1 MVEWGGWPTLVN
13 PEFEPCKL
21 CESLALLVM
30 DGTGRNGW
38 NTQSLEN
45 LEIIYLTSLVSP
57 WSSYPHI
64 HHDNPKK
71 THVRKQL
78 FVDRLM
84 QALLRATA
92 SIADAAKRGRLDKV
106 WISPEGS
113 PGHRGH
119 LNHFAAFGNTCLC
132 WFQPKVSLLTL
143 EQASKMLQFSKK
155 NRFQNS
161 TSDSNLIRFDGDVMT
176 ISTWGSTSSSC
187 FSGFSTAI
195 GCSGTSC
202 CVGPI
207 GTKALARGF
216 SVGRTDGAGHF
227 SGTNRNRRSSEVKET
242 TQLVAGNLC
251 DVDEIMMK

>member
-155 NRFQNS
+155 
-161 TSDSNLIRFDGDVMT
+161 TDSRIQPLIRIWFDSMEMWWLSQHEALHLLAVFRDSPLRLDAV
-176 ISTWGSTSSSC
+176 
-187 FSGFSTAI
+187 AHHAAL
-195 GCSGTSC
+195 
-202 CVGPI
+202 GP
-207 GTKALARGF
+207 LARKRWREAF
-216 SVGRTDGAGHF
+216 QLAERMEQDISVEQTETG
-227 SGTNRNRRSSEVKET
+227 EVQRWKK
-242 TQLVAGNLC
+242 QPNWLL
-251 DVDEIMMK
+251 EIYVMWMK